1 MADSFPCTVVTPTA
15 SLFDDQVVYA
25 SVPLEDGLMGVQSG
39 RQPVLAPLGLGEL
52 RVDFAG
58 SSGGSRSYMIDG
70 GIMQMSDSKLTILAE
85 RALPAEEIS
94 ASDAAAELAEA
105 EARTVAPDAEHPSLE
120 QARINHERAR
130 ARLKIRL
137 ANASKRSG
145 I

>member
-15 SLFDDQVVYA
+15 SLFDDEVLYA
-25 SVPLEDGLMGVQSG
+25 SVPLEDGLMGVQAG

-58 SSGGSRSYMIDG
+58 SGAGSRSYMIDG
-70 GIMQMSDSKLTILAE
+70 GIMQMSDEKLTILAE
-85 RALPAEEIS
+85 RAVPAEEINET
-94 ASDAAAELAEA
+94 DAAAELAEA
-105 EARTVAPDAEHPSLE
+105 EARTVPSDAENPADE
-120 QARINHERAR
+120 QARINHDRAR

-137 ANASKRSG
+137 AKTTKRSG